1 MQKINEA
8 IRTNIFFGV
17 INSDVSGREHQRIY
31 LSSFTNFSEICPCKD
46 SLFPECAVLFQKAVC
61 IENSIVS
68 PHQNEIDAKQAEE
81 RARTLVSEQEIV
93 KRSQQRA
100 VEILTAAQTQAKELS
115 RNATVYCESILKNS
129 EEALARSVSEI
140 KNTRMN
146 LRNAAA
152 RNPRSQGR

>member
-1 MQKINEA
+1 M
-8 IRTNIFFGV
+8 
-17 INSDVSGREHQRIY
+17 
-31 LSSFTNFSEICPCKD
+31 
-46 SLFPECAVLFQKAVC
+46 
-61 IENSIVS
+61 
-68 PHQNEIDAKQAEE
+68 
-81 RARTLVSEQEIV
+81 
-93 KRSQQRA
+93 
-100 VEILTAAQTQAKELS
+100 EILTAAQTQAKELS